1 MRYVGVMTGTSVDG
15 LDIALVDMSPQ
26 RGEREGACPLAW
38 ESPQRG
44 EREGAGASKSL
55 PSETSAVAIAEAA
68 TIPFPAALA
77 QDLRKLCSPGAD
89 DVARVGAADAR
100 LGDFIGTSVAECLC
114 RWGVPPRDVRAIGCH
129 GQTIRHHPSATPPFT
144 VQIGDANRV
153 AEITGIDTV
162 ADFRR
167 RDIAA
172 GGEGA
177 PLAPLFHTALFRD
190 ATRHRAV
197 VNIGGIAN
205 ATLLAA
211 GSPDILGFDT
221 GPGNALLDAWI
232 RRCKGDAY
240 DRDGAWARTGST
252 VPDLLRALQADPFI
266 AREPPKSTGKETYHL
281 GYVED
286 ACRRAQELGEASG
299 EYVAVDVQAT
309 LAEFTAWSIA
319 EAVRRW
325 RATLPATSSRD
336 DVVLCGGGRRNA
348 YLVERLAAHLD
359 GQRLATT
366 DDLGIDGDALEAAA
380 FAWFAHRTLEKLPS
394 NAPTVTG
401 ASGARVLGAVYFG
414 APARP

>member
-15 LDIALVDMSPQ
+15 LDIALVDMGSTSEDASP
-26 RGEREGACPLAW
+26 L
-38 ESPQRG
+38 
-44 EREGAGASKSL
+44 ASKSL

-77 QDLRKLCSPGAD
+77 QDLRELCSPGAD

-100 LGDFIGTSVAECLC
+100 LGDFIGTSVAECLR

-177 PLAPLFHTALFRD
+177 PLAPLFHAALFRD

-211 GSPDILGFDT
+211 GSPAILGFDT

-286 ACRRAQELGEASG
+286 ACRRARKTGADDASG
-299 EYVAVDVQAT
+299 EYAAADVQAT

-325 RATLPATSSRD
+325 RATLPTMSALD

-394 NAPTVTG
+394 NAPSVTG
-401 ASGARVLGAVYFG
+401 ASGARVLGAVYLG
-414 APARP
+414 APARQ

>member
-68 TIPFPAALA
+68 TIPFPAVLA
-77 QDLRKLCSPGAD
+77 QDLRELCSPGAD

-100 LGDFIGTSVAECLC
+100 LGDFIGTSVAECLR

-153 AEITGIDTV
+153 AEITSIDTV

-177 PLAPLFHTALFRD
+177 PLAPLFHAALFRD

-232 RRCKGDAY
+232 RHCKGDAY
-240 DRDGAWARTGST
+240 DKDGAWARSGDA
-252 VPDLLRALQADPFI
+252 VPDLLRVLQADPFI
-266 AREPPKSTGKETYHL
+266 AREPPKSTGKETYNL

-286 ACRRAQELGEASG
+286 ACRRARDLGETSG
-299 EYVAVDVQAT
+299 LAAADVQAT

-325 RATLPATSSRD
+325 RATLAATSTRD
-336 DVVLCGGGRRNA
+336 DVVLCGGGRRNT

-359 GQRLATT
+359 GWRLATT

-401 ASGARVLGAVYFG
+401 ASGARVLGAVHFG
-414 APARP
+414 APARQ

>member
-15 LDIALVDMSPQ
+15 LDIALVDVPCPA
-26 RGEREGACPLAW
+26 RG
-38 ESPQRG
+38 
-44 EREGAGASKSL
+44 
-55 PSETSAVAIAEAA
+55 TSAVAIAEAA
-68 TIPFPAALA
+68 TVPFSAALA
-77 QDLRKLCSPGAD
+77 QELRELCSPGAD
-89 DVARVGAADAR
+89 DLARVGAADAQ
-100 LGDFIGTSVAECLC
+100 LGDFIGTSVVECLR
-114 RWGVPPRDVRAIGCH
+114 RWGVPRREVRAIGCH
-129 GQTIRHHPSATPPFT
+129 GQTIRHHPAATPPFT

-177 PLAPLFHTALFRD
+177 PLAPLFHAALFRD

-221 GPGNALLDAWI
+221 GPGNALLDAWT

-240 DRDGAWARTGST
+240 DKDGAWARTGRA
-252 VPDLLRALQADPFI
+252 VPDLLRTLQADPFI
-266 AREPPKSTGKETYHL
+266 AREPPKSTGKETYNL
-281 GYVED
+281 GYIED
-286 ACRRAQELGEASG
+286 ACRRAWETGAGETSDGYA
-299 EYVAVDVQAT
+299 AVDVQAT

-359 GQRLATT
+359 GWRLAST

-380 FAWFAHRTLEKLPS
+380 FAWFTHRTLEKLPS
-394 NAPTVTG
+394 NAPSVTG
-401 ASGARVLGAVYFG
+401 ASGARVLGAVHFG
-414 APARP
+414 APARL